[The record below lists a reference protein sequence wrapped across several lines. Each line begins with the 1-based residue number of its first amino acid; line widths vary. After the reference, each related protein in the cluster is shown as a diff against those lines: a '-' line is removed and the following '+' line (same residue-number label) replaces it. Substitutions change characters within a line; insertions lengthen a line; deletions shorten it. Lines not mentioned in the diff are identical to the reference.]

1 MYIYFLYTQ
10 NLWVS
15 LCAALAELSCAC
27 SAGGLQSSRRRS
39 AVQGRHAQIHGSST
53 GQLCPATFCR
63 ALLFLSWMQVSNAD
77 TSLLF
82 FSHKQEEVFQ
92 WAQAIEDVIRYR
104 PMAGNCTCIH
114 ICCLVSTFIR
124 SFTTD
129 SKIAACRIVSFLF
142 LHCRNLQLAFGSL
155 LNTNKAPVHTG
166 DTVENPLLKLGNL
179 DKPPVS
185 WVKEILWRTLTQF
198 IVMNLYYSLVPR
210 PSPSFPSLAVR
221 LSILRAM
228 GRWARAWEQGYL
240 YCSCI

>member
-27 SAGGLQSSRRRS
+27 SAGRLQSSRRRS

-114 ICCLVSTFIR
+114 ICCLVSTSIR

-129 SKIAACRIVSFLF
+129 SKIAACRIVCFLF

-155 LNTNKAPVHTG
+155 LNTNKVPVHTG

-185 WVKEILWRTLTQF
+185 TENFDSVHATYWWSFTAVVFIDMIRLSLGFPLPNDGHPGLFTLTRR
-198 IVMNLYYSLVPR
+198 SL
-210 PSPSFPSLAVR
+210 LK
-221 LSILRAM
+221 
-228 GRWARAWEQGYL
+228 E
-240 YCSCI
+240 